1 MKRAARADRP
11 LSPPVR
17 GSTTPPPPASDG
29 ARARGGAPLRRHVDR
44 TDLAGLDRV
53 TALLSTLNDPRAS
66 AMKVARD
73 VAEIEVLVARVE
85 DRFIQRKGGPLPRL
99 VEQIA
104 LLGNR
109 EL

>member
-1 MKRAARADRP
+1 
-11 LSPPVR
+11 
-17 GSTTPPPPASDG
+17 
-29 ARARGGAPLRRHVDR
+29 
-44 TDLAGLDRV
+44 
-53 TALLSTLNDPRAS
+53 
-66 AMKVARD
+66 MKVARD

-109 EL
+109 ELERILLAFLEDIVTLHSEEANADPAAEVP